1 MDNPRVH
8 PEIITPEFDLFYW
21 DFKQWIKITIDDL
34 SIEKSALKEKI
45 TLNFEP
51 KAAVKF
57 KLLPKSDLSAV
68 YMNEVRVFDSN
79 SSLITN
85 LNWFIGGQ
93 KIPENPIIPAQQTF
107 VMKLQSEKGEA
118 FIWMGDLWGSASD
131 NRKGH
136 DYQYWSKPLEFNN
149 DGTIR
154 PLKWED
160 SWKF

>member
-1 MDNPRVH
+1 
-8 PEIITPEFDLFYW
+8 
-21 DFKQWIKITIDDL
+21 
-34 SIEKSALKEKI
+34 
-45 TLNFEP
+45 
-51 KAAVKF
+51 
-57 KLLPKSDLSAV
+57 
-68 YMNEVRVFDSN
+68 
-79 SSLITN
+79 
-85 LNWFIGGQ
+85 
-93 KIPENPIIPAQQTF
+93 
-107 VMKLQSEKGEA
+107 MKLQSEKGEA